1 MTLIFFTLTLN
12 QKIKHSICIL
22 ILTIFHLNIF
32 AQEFKLK
39 ILSKKNSDLEV
50 LEKIDYQKK
59 HIDSISLKKE
69 ILKISDYL
77 QNIGYFTNNIDSL
90 SIDSKT
96 FTLYFSLNEK
106 LNFASIKTLPN
117 LNTNFIVPIR
127 SLKEKLNLLT
137 KKLEDDGKS
146 FSKLKLT
153 NIKIKKDT
161 LFADLKINQS
171 KKRKINKIITKGYK
185 KFPEKFIKN
194 YLGLKENIL
203 FRKSKMK
210 EVSEDIKSLSFVSE
224 IKKPEI
230 LFTKDS
236 TLLYIYLKKEQNNS
250 FEGLINFTSKENGN
264 LLINGNINLKLENI
278 LNTGELFKILWNS
291 IGEERQEFKIATKI
305 PYFYNSR
312 ITPDVSFSIY
322 KEDST
327 FINTT
332 FNANTNFNINK
343 RVSLGLSFKSETSE
357 KLNSSNI
364 SSNVDSFNNQFL
376 GVNFNYSKPLNDS
389 FYNHKILLEIKPSFG
404 KRESNNK
411 ISNQLKLKTIASYLW
426 DINMRNYI
434 YIKNEIGFLNS
445 DNYLKNELFR
455 VGGAN
460 SIRGFN
466 EQSIFTKNYT
476 FFNLEYRY
484 LTSEKSYLYT
494 ITDFGTINS
503 TDNVLGLG
511 LGYLFNT
518 NNSQINLSLSL
529 GKQNNTSFNVN
540 STKLG
545 VIWTSFF

>member
-1 MTLIFFTLTLN
+1 M
-12 QKIKHSICIL
+12 
-22 ILTIFHLNIF
+22 
-32 AQEFKLK
+32 
-39 ILSKKNSDLEV
+39 SKKNSDLEV

-106 LNFASIKTLPN
+106 LNFASIKTSPN

-236 TLLYIYLKKEQNNS
+236 TLFYIYLKKEQNNS

-278 LNTGELFKILWNS
+278 LNTGELFKIL
-291 IGEERQEFKIATKI
+291 
-305 PYFYNSR
+305 
-312 ITPDVSFSIY
+312 
-322 KEDST
+322 
-327 FINTT
+327 
-332 FNANTNFNINK
+332 
-343 RVSLGLSFKSETSE
+343 
-357 KLNSSNI
+357 
-364 SSNVDSFNNQFL
+364 
-376 GVNFNYSKPLNDS
+376 
-389 FYNHKILLEIKPSFG
+389 
-404 KRESNNK
+404 
-411 ISNQLKLKTIASYLW
+411 
-426 DINMRNYI
+426 
-434 YIKNEIGFLNS
+434 
-445 DNYLKNELFR
+445 
-455 VGGAN
+455 
-460 SIRGFN
+460 
-466 EQSIFTKNYT
+466 
-476 FFNLEYRY
+476 
-484 LTSEKSYLYT
+484 
-494 ITDFGTINS
+494 
-503 TDNVLGLG
+503 
-511 LGYLFNT
+511 
-518 NNSQINLSLSL
+518 
-529 GKQNNTSFNVN
+529 
-540 STKLG
+540 
-545 VIWTSFF
+545 